1 MNTTESFDAS
11 KAGAALGK
19 SVRDHW
25 ILFLVEGTVLV
36 VVGLLAIFLPLIAS
50 LAATVLFGSILLIA
64 GVMGLIA
71 TMAARHA
78 PGFTWSLISAV
89 LAIVTGALLL
99 ASPVGGAVSLTVV
112 LIAFLF
118 IEGAASI
125 MYAVI
130 HRSRESA
137 GWGWMFASGLI
148 DVVLAAL
155 LFAGLPGTAL
165 WALGVLI
172 GINMVFGGWSLIAM
186 SLSARPKVATAT

>member
-1 MNTTESFDAS
+1 MNTEGSFDAS
-11 KAGAALGK
+11 KARAALAN

-25 ILFLVEGTVLV
+25 VLFLVEGNVLV
-36 VVGLLAIFLPLIAS
+36 VLGLLAIFLPLIAS
-50 LAATVLFGSILLIA
+50 LAATVFFGSILLVA
-64 GVMGLIA
+64 GLIGLIA
-71 TMAARHA
+71 TVAARHA
-78 PGFTWSLISAV
+78 PGFSWSLISAV

-125 MYAVI
+125 MYAVT

>member
-1 MNTTESFDAS
+1 
-11 KAGAALGK
+11 
-19 SVRDHW
+19 
-25 ILFLVEGTVLV
+25 
-36 VVGLLAIFLPLIAS
+36 
-50 LAATVLFGSILLIA
+50 
-64 GVMGLIA
+64 
-71 TMAARHA
+71 MAARHA

>member
-1 MNTTESFDAS
+1 MNTAGSFDAS
-11 KAGAALGK
+11 KARAALAK

-25 ILFLVEGTVLV
+25 ILFLVEGIVLV
-36 VVGLLAIFLPLIAS
+36 VLGLLAIFLPLVAS
-50 LAATVLFGSILLIA
+50 LAATVFFGSILLVA
-64 GVMGLIA
+64 GIVGLIA
-71 TMAARHA
+71 TIAARHA
-78 PGFTWSLISAV
+78 PGFSWALISAV

-125 MYAVI
+125 MYAVT

-137 GWGWMFASGLI
+137 GWGWMFASGLV

-186 SLSARPKVATAT
+186 SLSARPKVATVT